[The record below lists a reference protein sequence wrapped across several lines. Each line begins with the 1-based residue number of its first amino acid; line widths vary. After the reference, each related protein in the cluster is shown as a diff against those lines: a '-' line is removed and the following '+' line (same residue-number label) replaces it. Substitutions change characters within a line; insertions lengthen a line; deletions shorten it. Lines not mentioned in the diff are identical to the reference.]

1 LCSLAL
7 ERGCIVG
14 TWEAQL
20 TVLAQQ
26 YDRGVITLEEFH
38 GQLFLLAY
46 EAKVKNEERQHLAS
60 LAF

>member
-1 LCSLAL
+1 MKN
-7 ERGCIVG
+7 
-14 TWEAQL
+14 TFEAQL

-26 YDRGVITLEEFH
+26 YDRGLITIEEFH
-38 GQLFLLAY
+38 GELFLLAY